1 MSQPSMSAFVAEQ
14 HLGQV
19 PEPAVGEA
27 AGVADVN
34 SLSIRLEEHQ
44 ICFVVPAGARID
56 AHTLD
61 LPGGILVLGAL
72 RGKVTCACGSAIIAK
87 GGEFQ
92 GSLDAVDIYIEGR
105 VTSKVVSQAPVLTKL
120 RARGLPAA
128 DGGFHSGL
136 VAFSTTSV
144 VQAHVQA
151 RAFHIPRQADL
162 KRTVLETLMS

>member
-1 MSQPSMSAFVAEQ
+1 
-14 HLGQV
+14 
-19 PEPAVGEA
+19 
-27 AGVADVN
+27 VADVN

-72 RGKVTCACGSAIIAK
+72 RGKVTCACGSAIIAQ

-120 RARGLPAA
+120 RARGVAA

>member
-1 MSQPSMSAFVAEQ
+1 MSKPSMSAFVADQ
-14 HLGQV
+14 HQGDL
-19 PEPAVGEA
+19 PAVGET

-34 SLSIRLEEHQ
+34 SLSMRLEEHQ

-56 AHTLD
+56 AQTLD

-72 RGKVTCACGSAIIAK
+72 RGKVTCACGSAIIAL

-120 RARGLPAA
+120 RARGVAA
-128 DGGFHSGL
+128 AGGGFHSGL